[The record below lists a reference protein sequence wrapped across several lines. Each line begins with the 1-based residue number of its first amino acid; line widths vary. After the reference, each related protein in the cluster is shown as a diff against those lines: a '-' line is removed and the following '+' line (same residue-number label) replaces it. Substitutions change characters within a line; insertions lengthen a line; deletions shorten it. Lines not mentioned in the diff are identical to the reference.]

1 MSFEK
6 LAAPTKAL
14 LFDFGGTLDS
24 DGAAWI
30 DRFIP
35 LYMEGGLSA
44 ERETLCRAFYDSDDN
59 LPRRFA
65 LAGLGLEETV
75 RLQVGCVAKTL
86 SMDERAAD
94 RVAEAFISDS
104 RRHLR
109 RNRPLLERLAG
120 RFRLGIVS
128 NFYGNLDSVLA
139 SEGYSELFAVVS
151 DSEKVGAA
159 KPEARIFQHALSRLG
174 ARPEETWMVGDSVKR
189 DMRGAE
195 ALGMPHA
202 WVAGT
207 RPETD
212 RCCADA
218 PVLRSLMDI
227 EPLLLGKTW
236 VTCAGII
243 AAGEGSRLRS
253 SHPSLPKPLVPVRG
267 KPLAHWVAQGLASAG
282 IRSCT
287 MILNSS
293 GQAVRESLS
302 GAFPD
307 IAWDF
312 IVRDTGSS
320 WESFRIV
327 AQALAARSEAF
338 LMSTVD
344 ALVPP
349 EDIARFSREAF
360 LLIGRDRPCA
370 ALGLTGF
377 VDDEK
382 PLWADMDPAGR
393 ITALG
398 PMARRKETVT
408 SGLYALTREAALS
421 MPPVS
426 AHSKL
431 REYWTALVRNGRPVR
446 GVLLSKTVDVDR
458 PEDVAVAEKQ
468 TRSWR

>member
-1 MSFEK
+1 MSPESPV
-6 LAAPTKAL
+6 ASPKAL

-24 DGAAWI
+24 DGEAWL

-35 LYMEGGLSA
+35 LYMERDASA

-86 SMDERAAD
+86 AMDERKAAG
-94 RVAEAFISDS
+94 VADAFLAES
-104 RRHLR
+104 RSFLR
-109 RNRPLLERLAG
+109 RNKPLLERLAG

-128 NFYGNLDSVLA
+128 NFYGNLESVLA
-139 SEGYSELFAVVS
+139 SEGYSGLFDAVS
-151 DSEKVGAA
+151 DSEKVGAM
-159 KPEARIFQHALSRLG
+159 KPDPAIFRHALSRLG
-174 ARPEETWMVGDSVKR
+174 VRPEEAWMIGDSVKR

-202 WVAGT
+202 WVAGA
-207 RPETD
+207 RPGEG
-212 RCCADA
+212 RCCASA
-218 PVLRSLMDI
+218 AVLRSVMDL
-227 EPLLLGKTW
+227 EPRFGM
-236 VTCAGII
+236 TCAGII
-243 AAGEGSRLRS
+243 AAGDGSRLS
-253 SHPSLPKPLVPVRG
+253 ASHPGLPKPLVPVRG
-267 KPLAHWVAQGLASAG
+267 KPLAHWVVQGLAAAG
-282 IRSCT
+282 IRSIT
-287 MILNSS
+287 MILNTR
-293 GQAVRESLS
+293 GQAVRDSLAK
-302 GAFPD
+302 AFPGME
-307 IAWDF
+307 WDF

-327 AQALAARSEAF
+327 ALSLAARSEEF
-338 LMSTVD
+338 LISTVD

-360 LLIGRDRPCA
+360 LTIGKERPCA

-382 PLWADMDPAGR
+382 PLWADMAPEGR

-398 PMARRKETVT
+398 PAARRKEAVT
-408 SGLYALTREAALS
+408 SGLYALSRGTALS

-426 AHSKL
+426 AHPKL
-431 REYWTALVRNGRPVR
+431 REYWAALIESGQPVR
-446 GVLLSKTVDVDR
+446 GVLLSKTFDVDR
-458 PEDVAVAEKQ
+458 PEDVAVAEKL
-468 TRSWR
+468 TRTWR